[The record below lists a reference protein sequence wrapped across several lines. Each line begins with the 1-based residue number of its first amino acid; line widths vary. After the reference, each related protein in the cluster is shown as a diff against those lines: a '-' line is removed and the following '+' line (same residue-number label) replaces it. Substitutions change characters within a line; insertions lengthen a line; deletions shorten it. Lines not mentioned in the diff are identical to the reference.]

1 VYASPVPL
9 FDYKCGQCGEEFEA
23 LVRGGSAPS
32 CPRCGAQNVEKL
44 ISLFAVSSEQTRQA
58 SLSIAKRKA
67 RQTARDKAI
76 ADAEEIR
83 NHRH

>member
-1 VYASPVPL
+1 MYASAVPL

-23 LVRGGSAPS
+23 LVRGGDAPS
-32 CPRCGAQNVEKL
+32 CPRCGDQNVEKQ
-44 ISLFAVSSEQTRQA
+44 ISLFAVSSDQTRKA
-58 SLSIAKRKA
+58 SLKIAKRKA
-67 RQTARDKAI
+67 QQTARDKAI